1 MINHKALV
9 FLAAFYGRVHSASA
23 TVCDPTYVSGG
34 SYSTGDSVSAATT
47 TTVTTTEACAAG
59 LTGCVGSIKVTALTT
74 TAIHNYACQD
84 GAIGALCSQV
94 AYAPDGLLSASA
106 WTKRSSC
113 SVSVGC
119 LFD

>member
-74 TAIHNYACQD
+74 TAIHNYVCKV
-84 GAIGALCSQV
+84 GTGALCSQV
-94 AYAPDGLLSASA
+94 AYAPHGLLSASA
-106 WTKRSSC
+106 WTKCSPC

-119 LFD
+119 LLD